1 VEYEDVGCTVFNLAG
16 HPAETRALHLVI
28 AELIEGSTKLRG
40 AACQSDHLRSWRFA
54 ASVLC
59 QAYGIASRLGSDF
72 SSSRFLSGDHGDSSL
87 VISVR
92 PSWTH
97 LLAAMSIPAGGK
109 PADER

>member
-59 QAYGIASRLGSDF
+59 QAYGIASRLGSDYLFIAFLVWRSWRFIVGDF
-72 SSSRFLSGDHGDSSL
+72 SPPIMDAFTRRRVDPGRRKTSG
-87 VISVR
+87 
-92 PSWTH
+92 
-97 LLAAMSIPAGGK
+97 
-109 PADER
+109 